1 MTKYAIFICTRII
14 VRIMPTGTSLYGL
27 DYNSMQQYI
36 RDIVHRAFYLL
47 RFLILQL
54 VVIVVAVFTLTHR
67 YNAVHGRRSGAK
79 NSILPPLFNMHG
91 ML

>member
-36 RDIVHRAFYLL
+36 RDIVHRARGRLAAFSAL
-47 RFLILQL
+47 R
-54 VVIVVAVFTLTHR
+54 
-67 YNAVHGRRSGAK
+67 
-79 NSILPPLFNMHG
+79 
-91 ML
+91 